1 MLIVG
6 RSTDGPPDLIMSAV
20 SPQTSAAMPRTMT
33 AGAAGLALQTKD
45 GRVLLCKRG
54 QGGDHPGEWAFPGGR
69 IEPGEASDA
78 AAIREFAEEC
88 GAIPEHVA
96 LGAPGL
102 FHRDLTQDGV
112 DFSTYLAT
120 VSDEFSPTFNG
131 ELTDYRWVSP
141 RQPPQPLHPGCANPL
156 KIMARLISLAERRG
170 DQAHDAALAFD
181 RKTARS
187 YDGFGRLHVS
197 ASHIS
202 KAVVNPYRGD
212 EIPNS
217 EELGLQP
224 DRIYM
229 LYRDPD
235 ELAKAAP
242 TFNNLPILSRHVP
255 VNVFDH
261 KPELVI
267 GSTGT
272 DAAFNSPYLD
282 NSLVLWAHDAIE
294 AVEKELMKELSSS
307 YRYRADMTP
316 GSVDGV
322 AYDGVMRDIVGN
334 HVALVRDGRAGPDV
348 VVGDSKP
355 NREIQMAKSLLTRRA
370 AAVQGALLAFLT
382 PRLAAD
388 AKIDLGPI
396 VAPITTK
403 NFGALKEKIA
413 DDVAKL
419 ATGKLATDASVDG
432 LAMLLDA
439 LESAPLEEAKDG
451 GWSDQ
456 LPPDRNANTNPGAG
470 QGGSSGMGSTP
481 GEGSMMGQTA
491 AAVTGGSTGAG
502 AKDGEGGEGDLK
514 QAIIEMLAGK
524 LPDEDIAAL
533 MALVEQI
540 SGAAA
545 PAAPAAAEEPPAED
559 EDEDDEA
566 KKLAELQKL
575 EEEKTAMDARLK
587 GMVSK
592 TAMDQALAAERK
604 RALDARAAEAA
615 VRPYIGEMA
624 VAMDSADKIYAH
636 ALKALGVDIEGVPA
650 AAFPA
655 MLKMVPL
662 PGSKPAP
669 RADVIAHDAALA
681 SDFAKR
687 NPNAAKVMIL

>member
-6 RSTDGPPDLIMSAV
+6 RSTDGPPDLIMSAA
-20 SPQTSAAMPRTMT
+20 STQT
-33 AGAAGLALQTKD
+33 
-45 GRVLLCKRG
+45 
-54 QGGDHPGEWAFPGGR
+54 
-69 IEPGEASDA
+69 
-78 AAIREFAEEC
+78 
-88 GAIPEHVA
+88 
-96 LGAPGL
+96 
-102 FHRDLTQDGV
+102 LT
-112 DFSTYLAT
+112 
-120 VSDEFSPTFNG
+120 
-131 ELTDYRWVSP
+131 R
-141 RQPPQPLHPGCANPL
+141 PPQQNP
-156 KIMARLISLAERRG
+156 A
-170 DQAHDAALAFD
+170 DHVAALAFD
-181 RKTARS
+181 RKSARS

-282 NSLVLWAHDAIE
+282 NSLVLWSRDAIE

-322 AYDGVMRDIVGN
+322 AFDGVMRDIVGN

-403 NFGALKEKIA
+403 NFGSLKEKIA
-413 DDVAKL
+413 ADVAKL
-419 ATGKLATDASVDG
+419 ATGKLAADASVDG

-439 LESAPLEEAKDG
+439 LESAPLEEAKDATLNGFAGPIETG
-451 GWSDQ
+451 G
-456 LPPDRNANTNPGAG
+456 NTNPGAG
-470 QGGSSGMGSTP
+470 QGGSSGMGTTP
-481 GEGSMMGQTA
+481 A
-491 AAVTGGSTGAG
+491 AQSSPSSS
-502 AKDGEGGEGDLK
+502 AKDGEGGEGDPK

-533 MALVEQI
+533 MALVEKI
-540 SGAAA
+540 GAPAA
-545 PAAPAAAEEPPAED
+545 PAAPAPAEEPPAED
-559 EDEDDEA
+559 EDDDEA
-566 KKLAELQKL
+566 KKLAELQNL

-604 RALDARAAEAA
+604 RALDARDAEAA
-615 VRPYIGEMA
+615 VRPYIGELA

-636 ALKALGVDIEGVPA
+636 ALKALGVDIEGVHA
-650 AAFPA
+650 SAYPA
-655 MLKMVPL
+655 MLKMVPV

-669 RADVIAHDAALA
+669 RSDVIAHDAALA